1 MTITAS
7 DIILLFIGLL
17 ITGAVG
23 GLTYFLKTQFEKIV
37 DKAGAQSEHD
47 ANRVISE
54 IQEAAREDANRGIQ
68 KLTETRSTREV
79 AMNDAEDGERDDDAW
94 KHVNQEHITEN
105 SVQHEKMMHIM
116 ELVEKNHGAE
126 LRRRPHRYSL
136 RNETAE

>member
-47 ANRVISE
+47 ANRVINE
-54 IQEAAREDANRGIQ
+54 IQEARRDANRGIQ
-68 KLTETRSTREV
+68 KMTETLSTEV
-79 AMNDAEDGERDDDAW
+79 TVSAEERRVDDAW
-94 KHVNQEHITEN
+94 KHVNQDHITEN
-105 SVQHEKMMHIM
+105 SVQHEKMLHIM
-116 ELVEKNHGAE
+116 ELMEKNIAKVGEGLTKLLAK
-126 LRRRPHRYSL
+126 
-136 RNETAE
+136 

>member
-37 DKAGAQSEHD
+37 DKAGAQSEGD

-54 IQEAAREDANRGIQ
+54 IRAAREDANRGIQ
-68 KLTETRSTREV
+68 KLTETLSTEV
-79 AMNDAEDGERDDDAW
+79 NMSAEERRVDDAW
-94 KHVNQEHITEN
+94 KHVNQDHITEN
-105 SVQHEKMMHIM
+105 SVQHEKMLHIM
-116 ELVEKNHGAE
+116 ELMEKNIARVGEGLTKLLAKE
-126 LRRRPHRYSL
+126 SR
-136 RNETAE
+136 

>member
-47 ANRVISE
+47 ANRVINE
-54 IQEAAREDANRGIQ
+54 IQAARRDANKGIQ
-68 KLTETRSTREV
+68 KLTETLSTEV
-79 AMNDAEDGERDDDAW
+79 TVSAEERRVDDAW
-94 KHVNQEHITEN
+94 KHVNQDHITEN
-105 SVQHEKMMHIM
+105 SVQHEKMLHIM
-116 ELVEKNHGAE
+116 ELMEKNIARVGEGLTKLLAK
-126 LRRRPHRYSL
+126 
-136 RNETAE
+136 

>member
-1 MTITAS
+1 MTITVS

-54 IQEAAREDANRGIQ
+54 IKAAREDANRGIQ
-68 KLTETRSTREV
+68 KLTETFTREV
-79 AMNDAEDGERDDDAW
+79 AMNDQGRRTDDAW

-116 ELVEKNHGAE
+116 ELVEKNLGHVAE
-126 LRRRPHRYSL
+126 GLQILLAKESR
-136 RNETAE
+136 

>member
-37 DKAGAQSEHD
+37 DKAGAQSEGD

-54 IQEAAREDANRGIQ
+54 IKAAREDANRGIQ
-68 KLTETRSTREV
+68 KLSETFTREV
-79 AMNDAEDGERDDDAW
+79 AMNDQGRRTEDVW
-94 KHVNQEHITEN
+94 KTVHQEHITEN

-116 ELVEKNHGAE
+116 ELVEKNLGHVAE
-126 LRRRPHRYSL
+126 GLQKLLARDR
-136 RNETAE
+136 

>member
-47 ANRVISE
+47 ANRVINE
-54 IQEAAREDANRGIQ
+54 IQEARRDANRGIQ
-68 KLTETRSTREV
+68 KMTETLSTEV
-79 AMNDAEDGERDDDAW
+79 TVSAEERRVDDAW
-94 KHVNQEHITEN
+94 KHVNQDHITEN
-105 SVQHEKMMHIM
+105 SVQHERMLHLM
-116 ELVEKNHGAE
+116 ELIEKNMARVTEGLTKLLAK
-126 LRRRPHRYSL
+126 
-136 RNETAE
+136 

>member
-37 DKAGAQSEHD
+37 DKAGAQSEGD

-54 IQEAAREDANRGIQ
+54 IRAAREGREPRHPEADRDP
-68 KLTETRSTREV
+68 LHRS
-79 AMNDAEDGERDDDAW
+79 
-94 KHVNQEHITEN
+94 
-105 SVQHEKMMHIM
+105 QHERR
-116 ELVEKNHGAE
+116 GAT
-126 LRRRPHRYSL
+126 R
-136 RNETAE
+136 